1 MELVQAALY
10 LFLTVLFLVVVR
22 LGYVWNT
29 RIRPLQPSLD
39 LEWAAD
45 CEHLTTATVEGT
57 KITFHNVRDFKWRT
71 TKDRDE
77 RWADEVVVD
86 ADDLVQ
92 IWFVVDHFHAIKGMA
107 HTYLITVLSTIEKQF
122 GIKSQE
128 AAWMFSGTINL
139 NFAQLL
145 QFPPLFLFF

>member
-1 MELVQAALY
+1 MELFQAALY

-22 LGYVWNT
+22 LFYVWNT

-39 LEWAAD
+39 LQWAAD

-57 KITFHNVRDFKWRT
+57 NITFHNVRDFKWRT

-107 HTYLITVLSTIEKQF
+107 HTYLT
-122 GIKSQE
+122 
-128 AAWMFSGTINL
+128 
-139 NFAQLL
+139 
-145 QFPPLFLFF
+145 